1 MHIYIHTYI
10 PLIHNPLLCRCTHIG
25 IFNGPRPCY
34 LEAYKEPAQ
43 FDSLLA
49 MNEGLIV
56 LTPDENLE
64 VCAKTVP
71 RSDTNLF
78 SIRDSKGLEVS
89 MYT

>member
-1 MHIYIHTYI
+1 M
-10 PLIHNPLLCRCTHIG
+10 LG

-34 LEAYKEPAQ
+34 LEAYKEPIQ
-43 FDSLLA
+43 FESLLA

-56 LTPDENLE
+56 LTPDENME

-89 MYT
+89 IHM

>member
-1 MHIYIHTYI
+1 MYTLKSTAIIQIIKYIHTYT
-10 PLIHNPLLCRCTHIG
+10 CIG

-34 LEAYKEPAQ
+34 LEAYKDTIQ
-43 FDSLLA
+43 FESLLA

-56 LTPDENLE
+56 LTPDENME

-78 SIRDSKGLEVS
+78 SVRDSKGLEVS
-89 MYT
+89 RYT